1 MTTVEASGSPLDL
14 ESLTVKLIRAYVSN
28 NSLPRSEL
36 GSLIRNTHAVL
47 AELVGHHSAAMT
59 DEIKKP
65 TKAEIRK
72 SITSD
77 GLISF
82 VDGKNYKV
90 LTWNLKRHNLNPAS
104 YRARFSL
111 PEDYPVVAPGYRKSG
126 RKSAKVLA

>member
-1 MTTVEASGSPLDL
+1 M
-14 ESLTVKLIRAYVSN
+14 KLIRAYVSN

-90 LTWNLKRHNLNPAS
+90 LTWHLKRHNLNPAS